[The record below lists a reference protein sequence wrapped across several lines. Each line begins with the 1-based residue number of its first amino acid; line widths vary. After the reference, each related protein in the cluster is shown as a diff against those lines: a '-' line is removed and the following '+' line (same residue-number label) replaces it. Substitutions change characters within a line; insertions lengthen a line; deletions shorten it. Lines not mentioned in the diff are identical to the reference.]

1 MLTITPPMRFVVC
14 VRACSIN
21 MVITCVSHC
30 TTLKTTVCST
40 VFLSREQQRNPQKH
54 CLMKTKEKEKNLM
67 RPSKLEDSFVKNS
80 YIIQR
85 VSKPVNKKTKICY
98 L

>member
-1 MLTITPPMRFVVC
+1 MLTITAPMRFVVC

-40 VFLSREQQRNPQKH
+40 VFLSREQQRNLQKH
-54 CLMKTKEKEKNLM
+54 CLKKTKKEK